1 MFRRLLIA
9 VLALSAAGFALA
21 AYSMAHKVG
30 FTSGAF
36 CDINA
41 TFNCD
46 VVNKGPFSEV
56 AGIPVALL
64 GLVAYAFYAL
74 AAGLKLRQPGDK
86 QVTAFLLYSSFFG
99 LLFALYL
106 TGIEAFVL
114 HTFCIV
120 CLTSQAVILAL
131 FACVARLAWMEE
143 HPVRGF
149 FNRLFRKGSV

>member
-46 VVNKGPFSEV
+46 VVNKGPYSEV

-64 GLVAYAFYAL
+64 GLIGYAFFAL
-74 AAGLKLRQPGDK
+74 SAFLKLRQPADK

-99 LLFALYL
+99 LLFTLYL
-106 TGIEAFVL
+106 TGIEALVL
-114 HTFCIV
+114 HAFCVI
-120 CLTSQAVILAL
+120 CLTSQAVMLAL
-131 FACVARLAWMEE
+131 FACAGRLAWMEE
-143 HPVRGF
+143 HPVRGL
-149 FNRLFRKGSV
+149 FNRLFRKNLV